1 MWCLHLKIG
10 MDIAGIQTVTKSD
23 AIEETLL

>member
-1 MWCLHLKIG
+1 